1 MGLEFISNLGILRFT
16 TLGKFVK
23 FKFMILC
30 NLSKQG
36 ILILITQLKFKCQ
49 NPAIQTHF
57 FLIKILR

>member
-1 MGLEFISNLGILRFT
+1 MGLEFISNLRILRFI

-36 ILILITQLKFKCQ
+36 ILILITQTQ
-49 NPAIQTHF
+49 IQVPKSCHPNTF
-57 FLIKILR
+57 FF